1 MSAIQKLANDIAA
14 LIVHEGLD
22 YNQTKTVFKAA
33 RLKAGLK
40 PPPKKRGGVD
50 RLTLAEELR
59 FIDQAYSQGGRTGL
73 MMQVLLE
80 TGARVSEFIQL
91 RVEDISVEER
101 LLVIQ
106 QGKGGRRREVPMRRE
121 LVQLLQIHLESRRA
135 GPLFRSR
142 QRGSGAT
149 PYLYTRQR
157 IGQLV
162 RQIAKAAGIHKRVYP
177 HLLRHTVATKLL
189 SLGMDIADVQRFLGH
204 EDVTTTQLYA
214 VTSTA
219 ALRRKFD
226 QVTDPCG
233 QSVITAIQ
241 HARGDHIAE
250 FASDLLA
257 NRVA

>member
-1 MSAIQKLANDIAA
+1 MGYIETLSDGIAA
-14 LIVHEGLD
+14 LIVREGLD
-22 YNQTKTVFKAA
+22 YNQTKAVFKAA

-40 PPPKKRGGVD
+40 PPPKKRGAVE

-59 FIDQAYSQGGRTGL
+59 FIDQAYAQSGRTGL

-80 TGARVSEFIQL
+80 TGLRVSEFIQL
-91 RVEDISVEER
+91 RVEDVSIEER
-101 LLVIQ
+101 LITIR
-106 QGKGGRRREVPMRRE
+106 QGKGGKRREVPIRRA
-121 LVQLLQIHLESRRA
+121 LVKLLQLHLAGRRA

-142 QRGSGAT
+142 QQGSGTT

-162 RQIAKAAGIHKRVYP
+162 RQIAHAAGIHKRVYP

-189 SLGMDIADVQRFLGH
+189 SLGMDIAEVQRFLGH
-204 EDVTTTQLYA
+204 DDIATTQIYA
-214 VTSTA
+214 VTSVA

-226 QVTDPCG
+226 QVTDPSG
-233 QSVITAIQ
+233 QALITTIQ
-241 HARGDHIAE
+241 HAQGDQIAA

-257 NRVA
+257 TRAA